1 MLRWQID
8 TTKGGYS
15 KSNKTMT
22 FCKSVSTFWYY
33 HWLQLKVQWFK
44 WIDDDNI

>member
-22 FCKSVSTFWYY
+22 FC
-33 HWLQLKVQWFK
+33 
-44 WIDDDNI
+44 